1 MIEVQGLTKSY
12 PTQTAV
18 SDVTFSVKEGEIVG
32 FLGPN
37 GAGKTTTMRV
47 LTGFLPPTS
56 GTARIAGHDVVA
68 QSRQARASLG
78 YLPES
83 AALYPELR
91 VREYLAYRARLEGIS
106 GSEVRSRVDQ
116 AVERCLLA
124 DVADRKIDNLSK
136 GYRQRTALAGALVHQ
151 PPVLI
156 LDEPTV
162 GLDPMQIIKIR
173 EMIRTL
179 GRERAVLLSTHILP
193 EVDAVCDRVLIID
206 RGRIVAE
213 GAPNE
218 LRARLAGKPVVRV
231 AFRGAVPAREAL
243 EGIPGCPL
251 GRGRRRR
258 DGDAGPRRVR
268 ARRRSPG
275 SDLREGRRT
284 RPRSAGARVRRGL
297 ARRRLRAPDPA
308 RRARRLRSGARNGRA
323 AGGAPRRRERLVRRL
338 LAIVGR
344 EWRAY
349 FLSPLAY
356 VILAAFLLM
365 NGLIFWAIVAF
376 MNTPGAPKGQ
386 ALPYLFTNTYFWIFN
401 LFVVPIIAMR
411 LFPEERK
418 SGTIET
424 LLTSPV
430 SEAMVVGGKF
440 IGALGFFLTLW
451 APTLVYVLIIRSNTS
466 VDLGPV
472 ASSYLAVLL
481 LGGFF
486 LSVGTFA
493 STLSK
498 NQIVAAILAFG
509 MLIPIFSA
517 GLLESLGADPSKRE
531 IFGYLNL
538 WDHMDDFARGIVD
551 TRHVVYAWLAR
562 RSFSS
567 WRPCRSPPRRR
578 RRERRARGV
587 ARRRFAAIG
596 PASSFLGASPA
607 RHRHWARGD

>member
-1 MIEVQGLTKSY
+1 
-12 PTQTAV
+12 
-18 SDVTFSVKEGEIVG
+18 VK
-32 FLGPN
+32 
-37 GAGKTTTMRV
+37 
-47 LTGFLPPTS
+47 
-56 GTARIAGHDVVA
+56 
-68 QSRQARASLG
+68 
-78 YLPES
+78 
-83 AALYPELR
+83 
-91 VREYLAYRARLEGIS
+91 
-106 GSEVRSRVDQ
+106 
-116 AVERCLLA
+116 
-124 DVADRKIDNLSK
+124 
-136 GYRQRTALAGALVHQ
+136 
-151 PPVLI
+151 
-156 LDEPTV
+156 
-162 GLDPMQIIKIR
+162 
-173 EMIRTL
+173 
-179 GRERAVLLSTHILP
+179 
-193 EVDAVCDRVLIID
+193 
-206 RGRIVAE
+206 
-213 GAPNE
+213 
-218 LRARLAGKPVVRV
+218 
-231 AFRGAVPAREAL
+231 
-243 EGIPGCPL
+243 
-251 GRGRRRR
+251 
-258 DGDAGPRRVR
+258 
-268 ARRRSPG
+268 
-275 SDLREGRRT
+275 
-284 RPRSAGARVRRGL
+284 
-297 ARRRLRAPDPA
+297 
-308 RRARRLRSGARNGRA
+308 
-323 AGGAPRRRERLVRRL
+323 RL
-338 LAIVGR
+338 LAIIGR

-440 IGALGFFLTLW
+440 VGALGFFLTLW

-493 STLSK
+493 STLTK

-551 TRHVVYAWLAR
+551 TRHVVYYLSATALFLFLATV
-562 RSFSS
+562 SL
-567 WRPCRSPPRRR
+567 
-578 RRERRARGV
+578 
-587 ARRRFAAIG
+587 AAKKET
-596 PASSFLGASPA
+596 P
-607 RHRHWARGD
+607 